1 MHEATADN
9 HNKKNKNQGVSIEMG
24 ESRQF
29 RAGQKAPNNGVY
41 IEIGET
47 GGNVND
53 PQKVELNAGDT
64 FPENTNHN
72 RLWTNK
78 RHLTR
83 PGKPG
88 VQ

>member
-1 MHEATADN
+1 MYEATADN

-72 RLWTNK
+72 R
-78 RHLTR
+78 
-83 PGKPG
+83 
-88 VQ
+88 